1 MATVPSSPLQF
12 PNRLPSTISSSRASL
27 LTKPHAPP
35 LHLSLATD
43 PESTTSSQ
51 TAPDDQPNPQP
62 EQEAFENRLSQV
74 RLRYRSGTGKKAEIR
89 KIRSG
94 KKPSSSTSS
103 VFLPPVQLKEPVS
116 NGFKVET
123 GFTPYTEW
131 LNGRLAVVGL
141 AALLTVELATGKSL
155 INYHTPAI
163 VLIQIY
169 FVAAVGALFVKFEKE
184 MVSVWPSEIKK

>member
-12 PNRLPSTISSSRASL
+12 PSFPSTTSSSRATL

-35 LHLSLATD
+35 LHLFFATD
-43 PESTTSSQ
+43 PETTTSSQ
-51 TAPDDQPNPQP
+51 TAPDEQPNPQP
-62 EQEAFENRLSQV
+62 EQDAFENRLSQV

-94 KKPSSSTSS
+94 KKPSSSSTSS
-103 VFLPPVQLKEPVS
+103 VFLPPVQLKEPIS
-116 NGFKVET
+116 NGLKVET

-131 LNGRLAVVGL
+131 LNGRHAILGL
-141 AALLTVELATGKSL
+141 AALLSVELATGKSL
-155 INYHTPAI
+155 INYHSPAI

-169 FVAAVGALFVKFEKE
+169 FVAAVGALCVKFEKE
-184 MVSVWPSEIKK
+184 RVSVWPLPKK